1 MADETIYI
9 GSMPGGPT
17 QEFNTPPPGVS
28 IEINKSDDDWFSE
41 SYGERIKKR
50 HQLAGPTATDL
61 QNNKLD
67 PRNVLDNNAFATVS
81 PLLNRMMEPYQET
94 GKAILDVN
102 EEVANS
108 LGKAAYGIGQGFL
121 DLTDELGETLGNLTN
136 FPGGHILLDD
146 DGLNFSWDRP
156 DNYNPI
162 TIPKFFSE
170 PETIAGNIGS
180 GLMQFVG
187 SMALLNAGRLGQI
200 PLQWAKWSSIGAVS
214 DALFDPV
221 EGGFS
226 SMLMEMGV
234 EPNLVLEFLDPNVD
248 ENSTA
253 EEKIVGRLKLALEG
267 SLIGVP
273 IDIIL
278 GGLRTVKKIPQLR
291 DKIIG
296 GLQNLTG
303 DVTPQGLA
311 TVQGPMRVT
320 GDQMPLPFDE
330 NPRLSTLEKDQLPQE
345 AAAQEEG
352 IAKGEIDPIALKGE
366 TIAKFPPEAR
376 IAFDLDNLGFYSQA
390 LRTAENLKQEK
401 GNSQQMRN
409 MLLKEAGVREE
420 ELAWTGLDDFFNSK
434 KKVTKQEIIEHL
446 KANRVV
452 IREKQGVA
460 VSKDG
465 YGDYDGET
473 FPLLGDNQ
481 REVVDFNEAYP
492 DGDYDYELENFRDEL
507 QRLQNSSLEEYEKL
521 GKEYFA
527 IRNLEEI
534 GVGPD
539 SSIWT
544 LDKEKYATIIREE
557 FDKEIFD
564 PDNVIDKL
572 NAQYNTLDEA
582 LYERAKERYLDN
594 PTYRWTDPRHG
605 YEITGNDDFGYTLY
619 APDGE
624 RNDFNNFND
633 AYQGANE
640 DAMESGYIEYLDE
653 EGMATYA
660 NYTMPGGK
668 NYREMFFYFDE
679 PKAGPY
685 HEPHFTGKDFAE
697 NEMAE
702 FDDSYLEATETLGEN
717 ILAHARLKDD
727 IYKEKVGYTKEGK
740 EKFHKHKL
748 LRIEEIQAQWHKKV
762 GYTED
767 GKRKYRK
774 KYKKGGEKEALD
786 KAEKALANYS
796 EVNSYGGLLKYV
808 VSGVGH
814 FRPITK
820 STIDNITKTK
830 QIIDGND
837 YLKYDYER
845 AENKQIFDL
854 FKENVL
860 GTNAPLKKF
869 EFFEMPVPDIE
880 YNRLLHDRLEAQYM
894 NQIAS
899 PDAPFKAMDERGW
912 PQMVMRRIMRY
923 AAENDYDMILY
934 SPGYVQAERYNAPT
948 ELYDKTIPK
957 IVKKIVKKFDKSVGK
972 DEIIEEIPSN
982 EILPELND
990 TENRTIPVVRLT
1002 SKMRESIKRLGQA
1015 LFIAPPLAVG
1025 VNEAM
1030 QQQQEQQPPPL

>member
-9 GSMPGGPT
+9 GSLPGGET

-28 IEINKSDDDWFSE
+28 IEINKGDDDWFSE

-67 PRNVLDNNAFATVS
+67 PRNVLDNNSFATVS
-81 PLLNRMMEPYQET
+81 PLLNRMMEPYEET

-156 DNYNPI
+156 DNYNPL

-170 PETIAGNIGS
+170 PETVAGNIGS

-253 EEKIVGRLKLALEG
+253 EEKIVGRLKLAFEG

-296 GLQNLTG
+296 SLQGVTG
-303 DVTPQGLA
+303 DVAPQGLA
-311 TVQGPMRVT
+311 TAEAPMRVT

-330 NPRLSTLEKDQLPQE
+330 NPRLSATEKDQLAQE

-366 TIAKFPPEAR
+366 TIAKFLPEYR
-376 IAFDLDNLGFYSQA
+376 PAFDLDDLGFYSQA
-390 LRTAENLKQEK
+390 LRTAQNLKQDK
-401 GNSQQMRN
+401 GNSQQMRG

-420 ELAWTGLDDFFNSK
+420 ELVWTGLDDFFNSK

-452 IREKQGVA
+452 IREEQGVA
-460 VSKDG
+460 VSRDSE
-465 YGDYDGET
+465 DYDEET
-473 FPLLGDNQ
+473 FPIFGDNQ
-481 REVVDFNEAYP
+481 QEVVDFQEAYP
-492 DGDYDYELENFRDEL
+492 DGDYDYEMDVFRDEL
-507 QRLQNSSLEEYEKL
+507 GSLYGSPLSEYIGL
-521 GKEYFA
+521 GNEYFETSDMEKYA
-527 IRNLEEI
+527 KIVSKE
-534 GVGPD
+534 
-539 SSIWT
+539 
-544 LDKEKYATIIREE
+544 LDKET
-557 FDKEIFD
+557 FDI
-564 PDNVIDKL
+564 DNVIDEL
-572 NAQYNTLDEA
+572 NDQYNTLDNA
-582 LYERAKERYLDN
+582 LYNRAEARYLDN
-594 PTYRWTDPRHG
+594 PTYEWTDPRHG
-605 YEITGNDDFGYTLY
+605 YRITGNDDFGYTLEEPGGDRDTY
-619 APDGE
+619 STFD
-624 RNDFNNFND
+624 D
-633 AYQGANE
+633 AYHRAHDHALE
-640 DAMESGYIEYLDE
+640 AGYVEMRGG
-653 EGMATYA
+653 EGQPLYERDW
-660 NYTMPGGK
+660 TMPGGT

-679 PKAGPY
+679 PKHGPY
-685 HEPHFTGKDFAE
+685 REQHFTGEGFAKDQ
-697 NEMAE
+697 MAT
-702 FDDSYLEATETLGEN
+702 FNDNYLEATHELGDN
-717 ILAHARLKDD
+717 ILAHVRLKDD
-727 IYKEKVGYTKEGK
+727 TYNGLKV
-740 EKFHKHKL
+740 
-748 LRIEEIQAQWHKKV
+748 LRIEEIQSEWHKKV
-762 GYTED
+762 GYTEE
-767 GKRKYRK
+767 GKKKYRK
-774 KYKKGGEKEALD
+774 KYKKGGEREALN
-786 KAEKALANYS
+786 KAEKAFANYN

-808 VSGVGH
+808 VSGGGH

-837 YLKYDYER
+837 YLKYDYEH

-869 EFFEMPVPDIE
+869 EFFETPVPDIE
-880 YNRLLHDRLEAQYM
+880 YNRLLHDKIEASYM
-894 NQIAS
+894 QNVAR
-899 PDAPFKAMDERGW
+899 PDAPFKTMDERGW

-934 SPGYVQAERYNAPT
+934 SPGYVQHERYKAPT

-957 IVKKIVKKFDKSVGK
+957 IVKKIAKKFDKSV
-972 DEIIEEIPSN
+972 DENKIIEEIPSN

-1002 SKMRESIKRLGQA
+1002 SKMRASIKRLGQA

-1030 QQQQEQQPPPL
+1030 QQQQEQQPPL

>member
-1 MADETIYI
+1 MVDETVYI
-9 GSMPGGPT
+9 GSLPGGET

-28 IEINKSDDDWFSE
+28 IEINKGDDDWFSE
-41 SYGERIKKR
+41 SYGKRMEMR

-61 QNNKLD
+61 HNNKLD
-67 PRNVLDNNAFATVS
+67 PRNVLDNNSFATVS

-170 PETIAGNIGS
+170 PETVAGNIGS

-200 PLQWAKWSSIGAVS
+200 PLQWAKWGSIGAVS

-234 EPNLVLEFLDPNVD
+234 EPNLVLEFLDPNVE

-267 SLIGVP
+267 FLIGVP

-303 DVTPQGLA
+303 DVQPQGLA

-330 NPRLSTLEKDQLPQE
+330 NPRLSATEKDQLAQE

-366 TIAKFPPEAR
+366 TIAKFPPEYR
-376 IAFDLDNLGFYSQA
+376 PAFDLDDLGFYSQA

-420 ELAWTGLDDFFNSK
+420 ELVWTGLDDFFNSK

-460 VSKDG
+460 ISRDG
-465 YGDYDGET
+465 DGDEIYDDET
-473 FPLLGDNQ
+473 LPIFGNNQ
-481 REVVDFNEAYP
+481 REVVDFQEAYP
-492 DGDYDYELENFRDEL
+492 DADYDYELDMFREEL
-507 QRLQNSSLEEYEKL
+507 GSLEGSPLSEYIGL
-521 GKEYFA
+521 GNEYFETRDMSRYA
-527 IRNLEEI
+527 RIVSKE
-534 GVGPD
+534 
-539 SSIWT
+539 
-544 LDKEKYATIIREE
+544 LDKET
-557 FDKEIFD
+557 FDI
-564 PDNVIDKL
+564 DNFIDEL
-572 NAQYNTLDEA
+572 NYQYNTLDNA
-582 LYERAKERYLDN
+582 LYKRAEERYLDN
-594 PTYRWTDPRHG
+594 PTYQWTDPRHG
-605 YEITGNDDFGYTLY
+605 YRITGNQDFGYTLEE
-619 APDGE
+619 PGGDIILT
-624 RNDFNNFND
+624 DSNFSALYNR
-633 AYQGANE
+633 AHE
-640 DAMESGYIEYLDE
+640 DAVEAGYVDTLSE
-653 EGMATYA
+653 EGFAIYA
-660 NYTMPGGK
+660 NYTMPGGT
-668 NYREMFFYFDE
+668 NYREMLFYFDK
-679 PKAGPY
+679 PKGGDNLQS
-685 HEPHFTGKDFAE
+685 HFQNQKFAE
-697 NEMAE
+697 NQK
-702 FDDSYLEATETLGEN
+702 FNLEPLEYTETLGAN
-717 ILAHARLKDD
+717 NLAHARLKDD
-727 IYKEKVGYTKEGK
+727 TYNGQKV
-740 EKFHKHKL
+740 
-748 LRIEEIQAQWHKKV
+748 LRIEEIQSDWHKKV

-767 GKRKYRK
+767 GKRKYRM

-786 KAEKALANYS
+786 KAEKAFANYS
-796 EVNSYGGLLKYV
+796 EANSYAGLLKTVITMGGQY
-808 VSGVGH
+808 
-814 FRPITK
+814 RPIAK

-830 QIIDGND
+830 QITDAATT
-837 YLKYDYER
+837 EQ
-845 AENKQIFDL
+845 KQLFDV

-880 YNRLLHDRLEAQYM
+880 YNRLLHDRTEAQFM
-894 NQIAS
+894 AQQAR
-899 PDAPFKAMDERGW
+899 PDAPFKTMDERGW
-912 PQMVMRRIMRY
+912 PEMVMRRIMRY

-934 SPGYVQAERYNAPT
+934 SPGYVQKERYKAPT

-957 IVKKIVKKFDKSVGK
+957 IVKKIAKKFDKSVV
-972 DEIIEEIPSN
+972 ETRIIEEIRSN

-990 TENRTIPVVRLT
+990 SKNRTIPVVRLT